1 MARTEAASRSGLGR
15 GRAALAPSFANTT
28 PQRAQDGPGAFA
40 SSNPQR
46 GQTMSRMVA
55 GAAPL
60 GRIAHPMTQRIVE
73 ATAPTRIDLAG
84 GTLDIWPVYLFHR
97 GAVTVNVAIDR
108 RAWCR
113 VETGIAGVRIESK
126 DTLAKAEGR
135 DLDEVLASGS
145 LALVAYILRALGIE
159 SGVKVVTQ
167 SRVPAGSGLGGSS
180 ALAVTIAAAASTAVG
195 RPLDKDGLWPIVR
208 DAEAQAI
215 AVPTGI
221 QDYLAAIHGGVL
233 AIDLTP
239 GQIGVNPS
247 PADPARVEEC
257 LLLVDAGATRFS
269 GINNWEVFK
278 GQIDGDASVRAALGE
293 IVASASALRD
303 ALAAHR
309 YDDVPRLIAREW
321 AARKRLAPGVTTPEV
336 DAIVAAAESAGG
348 AAKVCGAGGGG
359 MVAVWAPPGRREA
372 AAAAVQAAGFK
383 PVPFRVD
390 LRGLDVE

>member
-1 MARTEAASRSGLGR
+1 VTQAR
-15 GRAALAPSFANTT
+15 
-28 PQRAQDGPGAFA
+28 
-40 SSNPQR
+40 
-46 GQTMSRMVA
+46 V
-55 GAAPL
+55 
-60 GRIAHPMTQRIVE
+60 VE

-84 GTLDIWPVYLFHR
+84 GTLDIWPLYLFHP
-97 GAVTVNVAIDR
+97 GSVTVNVAIDR

-113 VETGIAGVRIESK
+113 VETGVAGVRIESK

-145 LALVAYILRALGIE
+145 LALVAYILRALGLE
-159 SGVKVVTQ
+159 TGVKVVTQ

-180 ALAVTIAAAASTAVG
+180 ALAVAVAAAASSALG
-195 RPLDKDGLWPIVR
+195 RPLDADALWPVVR

-239 GQIGVNPS
+239 GRIGVKRS
-247 PADPARVEEC
+247 GADPARVEEC

-269 GINNWEVFK
+269 GINNWDVFK
-278 GQIDGDASVRAALGE
+278 GQIDGDATVRESLGA
-293 IVASASALRD
+293 IVAAAAAVRE

-309 YDDVPRLIAREW
+309 YDELPGLVQQEW
-321 AARKRLAPGVTTPEV
+321 SARKRLAPGVTTPEV
-336 DAIVAAAESAGG
+336 DRIVEAAVSAGG

-359 MVAVWAPPGRREA
+359 MVAVWAPPGRRDA
-372 AAAAVQAAGFK
+372 AAAAVQSAGFK
-383 PVPFRVD
+383 AVPFRVD
-390 LRGLDVE
+390 LRGLEVE